1 MAEATIP
8 GTYPVDVEATFPE
21 SSSRGWALL
30 FILFGLKSFA
40 LIVHMVVLFIYGI
53 GALFVFLVSQL
64 VVLFSGHYPEGM
76 HAFLS
81 GILRWSNEMSGW
93 LVGLTDKFPPF
104 APSHDPYPVK
114 TTITRPEHSSRGWA
128 AMTIFLIKFLA
139 LFPHIVVLYVLGLVE
154 GLLALV
160 ANLVILFTGR
170 FPDGLFDFIVAVLRW
185 QTRVGAFAFGLV
197 DEYPPFSLT

>member
-21 SSSRGWALL
+21 SSSRGLALL
-30 FILFGLKSFA
+30 FILFGLKAFA
-40 LIVHMVVLFIYGI
+40 LIVQMIVMFVYGI
-53 GALFVFLVSQL
+53 GALFVFLISQL
-64 VVLFSGHYPEGM
+64 VVLFSGRYPEGM
-76 HAFLS
+76 HAFLC
-81 GILRWSNEMSGW
+81 GLLRWSNQMNGW
-93 LVGLTDKFPPF
+93 LMGLTDTFPPF
-104 APSHDPYPVK
+104 APSHDPYPIE
-114 TTITRPEHSSRGWA
+114 TTIVRPAHSSRGWA

-139 LFPHIVVLYVLGLVE
+139 LFPHVVVLYVLGLIQ

>member
-1 MAEATIP
+1 MVEGTNP
-8 GTYPVDVEATFPE
+8 GAYPVDVQAAFPE
-21 SSSRGWALL
+21 SSSRGLALL

-40 LIVHMVVLFIYGI
+40 LIVHMIVLFIYGI
-53 GALFVFLVSQL
+53 GALFVFLISQL
-64 VVLFSGHYPEGM
+64 AVLFTGHYPDGM
-76 HAFLS
+76 HAFLN
-81 GILRWSNEMSGW
+81 GLLRWSNEMSGW

-104 APSHDPYPVK
+104 APSHDPYPVE
-114 TTITRPEHSSRGWA
+114 TTIARPEHSSRGWA
-128 AMTIFLIKFLA
+128 AMTIVLIKFVA
-139 LFPHIVVLYVLGLVE
+139 LFPHVIVLYVLGLIE

-185 QTRVGAFAFGLV
+185 QTRVAAFAFGLV